1 MRGKGLRLFV
11 YSAFLRIT
19 PAYAGKSDIR
29 THFRR
34 STRDHPRVCGEKWIR
49 RDEPL
54 ASEGSPPHMRGKG
67 FRFLAVFLRFR
78 ITPAYAGK
86 SPLIF
91 CGICGSRDHPRI
103 CGEKKAPFWAGLSRT
118 GSPPHMRGKVGRE
131 VHKTLSMGI
140 TPAYA
145 GKRFRSG
152 LLRSMLW
159 DHPRICGEKDSRPVL
174 LPFSRGSPPHM
185 RGKAGQGGIDT
196 EMGRITP
203 AYAGKRTT
211 MNKSQFTKR
220 DHPRICGEKLAM
232 LLLPVQFLGSPPHMR
247 GKAHVPAGNR
257 TSVGITPAY
266 AGKSINIS
274 PQWNYCQDHPRI
286 CGEKTKKI
294 P

>member
-67 FRFLAVFLRFR
+67 FRFLAVFLRF
-78 ITPAYAGK
+78 
-86 SPLIF
+86 
-91 CGICGSRDHPRI
+91 
-103 CGEKKAPFWAGLSRT
+103 
-118 GSPPHMRGKVGRE
+118 
-131 VHKTLSMGI
+131 
-140 TPAYA
+140 
-145 GKRFRSG
+145 
-152 LLRSMLW
+152 
-159 DHPRICGEKDSRPVL
+159 
-174 LPFSRGSPPHM
+174 
-185 RGKAGQGGIDT
+185 
-196 EMGRITP
+196 RITP